1 MMIANRMSSITI
13 SAFMD
18 AITDD
23 VSDSICRR
31 SDNRASMVSPMRS
44 SESASDPPTSLCEA
58 TAVCRRTRSLL
69 PVRFAMS
76 SSAATISPSICIAP
90 AQARSSDFRGSS
102 EFSPTERR
110 ALSIED
116 PARMFSATMGS
127 DRANCSSNRALRL
140 FPRERTHS
148 SAIRGP
154 MRAKPIPISPRA
166 MNPMRA
172 PAPASKTRRMDPYRA
187 VDFNTGFRKA
197 WKGRGDF
204 FVLIV
209 RLAGSKGSRIPHAAY
224 IAGSRQPAEQGVEAD
239 GDGKQ

>member
-58 TAVCRRTRSLL
+58 TAACRRTRSLL

-172 PAPASKTRRMDPYRA
+172 PAPASKTRRMIHIVPSTSIPASARRGRGVETFLSLSSDSPVLRA
-187 VDFNTGFRKA
+187 VEFLTR
-197 WKGRGDF
+197 RT
-204 FVLIV
+204 
-209 RLAGSKGSRIPHAAY
+209 SPAAD
-224 IAGSRQPAEQGVEAD
+224 SPQNRE
-239 GDGKQ
+239 